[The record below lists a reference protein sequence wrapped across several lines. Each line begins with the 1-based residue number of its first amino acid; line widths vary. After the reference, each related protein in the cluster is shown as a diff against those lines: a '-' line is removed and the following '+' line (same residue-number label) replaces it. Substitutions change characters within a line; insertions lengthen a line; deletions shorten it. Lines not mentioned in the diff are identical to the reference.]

1 MDGMDELLS
10 NGGPVETPVD
20 TPSDSVV
27 DSSGD
32 GMLMDDSAAPV
43 MEAMPVMD
51 ETPAAPVVVMEA
63 PEEAPMV
70 NKLAEFEEKRAAE
83 LVVQQQAEQEKIKEV
98 REEAVKWLEEQSDA
112 RTSMLDSRKSSNRE
126 REELE
131 AHVPSSNAWEEVSTL
146 VDLSV
151 GAGEAEDNNRMR
163 EVILR
168 MKHKVATA

>member
-1 MDGMDELLS
+1 
-10 NGGPVETPVD
+10 
-20 TPSDSVV
+20 
-27 DSSGD
+27 
-32 GMLMDDSAAPV
+32 
-43 MEAMPVMD
+43 MPVMD

-112 RTSMLDSRKSSNRE
+112 RTSMLDSHKSSNRE

-146 VDLSV
+146 VD
-151 GAGEAEDNNRMR
+151 
-163 EVILR
+163 
-168 MKHKVATA
+168 